1 MARKPSDENMRK
13 NTEKTLKRMLAN
25 RNLTSQ
31 IYLDKIDEYMS
42 FYDNL
47 NQLNQFLKSWESVP
61 GFIKKYTDAVSE
73 KRRVSSEMRSILSF
87 LGLKPGEN
95 SVYDEPEK
103 L

>member
-1 MARKPSDENMRK
+1 MARKMSEENKRK
-13 NTEKTLKRMLAN
+13 NTEKSLKEILLN

-31 IYLDKIDEYMS
+31 IYQDKIEEYMS

-47 NQLNQFLKSWESVP
+47 NQINSFLKSWKPEEDP
-61 GFIKKYTDAVSE
+61 IKCYTDAVSE

-87 LGLKPGEN
+87 LGLKPGEFAE
-95 SVYDEPEK
+95 YEKPEK